1 MQASGCKFKSYD
13 SDVVMFYFC
22 NFEEAKKKKN
32 VKFKTARE
40 RERLGVSC

>member
-1 MQASGCKFKSYD
+1 MASGWKFRSYD

-22 NFEEAKKKKN
+22 NFEEAKKN